1 MKEKN
6 LFSEQQK
13 FQQPWGWIV
22 IFTMFGVSALFVWG
36 VIRQVVQGHPWG
48 NQPMSN
54 TGLLVCTIFVFLLS
68 VVLTIVLIV
77 AQLETSVS
85 ANGIS
90 FRFYPIHRSF
100 RIYKWDD
107 IAEALV
113 KKFSPFGIKGGM
125 GIRFTGRTTIYMMT
139 FNAFGNS
146 GLHLVLKSG
155 RRLIIGTQRAKE
167 LEHAIEKAKQTI
179 NHIK

>member
-1 MKEKN
+1 MKEKK

-22 IFTMFGVSALFVWG
+22 IFTMFGVLALFVWG

-54 TGLLVCTIFVFLLS
+54 TALLVCTIFVFLLS
-68 VVLTIVLIV
+68 VVITIFLVM
-77 AQLETSVS
+77 AKLETSVT

-90 FRFYPIHRSF
+90 FRFYPLHRSF
-100 RIYKWDD
+100 RNYTWDD
-107 IAEALV
+107 ITEALV
-113 KKFSPFGIKGGM
+113 KKFSPFGIKGGI
-125 GIRFTGRTTIYMMT
+125 GIRFTGRTTIYMMS

-155 RRLIIGTQRAKE
+155 SRVIIGTQRAKE

-179 NHIK
+179 NK